1 MTQEQFNKMAS
12 TWVAGLNNQEAAGW
26 AKAALEWGKNNG
38 LMSGDEKGNLMP
50 KRFITREEF
59 ITVMNRFYDKF
70 VK

>member
-12 TWVAGLNNQEAAGW
+12 AWIADLANKDAADW
-26 AKAALEWGKNNG
+26 AKANLAWGKQNG

-50 KRFITREEF
+50 KKFLTREEF
-59 ITVMNRFYDKF
+59 IAVMNRFYDKF